1 MYKGKYRKRHSHIR
15 KRTVILSVLLVL
27 LLAVGGVFA
36 KYVYDSGGMN
46 LLSAKEFYFTS
57 NLLKENTAKY
67 VLNSTTTEI
76 SFTLGNNADKLRF
89 SQDDIKYEIT
99 VECKSG
105 ESYPEENI
113 KYGDDQLVLTGS
125 GVDQTTVTLQNL
137 KMGETYIVTAT
148 GRAGYKQ
155 ILKAEFF
162 VSDKEENVYKH
173 LDTSNSAYVLLTVW
187 TENVTGSLKIGVTK
201 EGLIPDNTVPALR
214 NVFNYNDG
222 EYGTMEITDSDN
234 YKAAYSSY
242 TYRFFVSGSSSYSA
256 EDFNVFI
263 ENSGT
268 TYLAK
273 EEIPQ

>member
-1 MYKGKYRKRHSHIR
+1 MYKGKYRKIHSHIR

-36 KYVYDSGGMN
+36 KYVYDNGGIN

-57 NLLKENTAKY
+57 NLLTENTAKY

-105 ESYPEENI
+105 ESYSEENI
-113 KYGDDQLVLTGS
+113 KYADSEQVLSGGS
-125 GVDQTTVTLQNL
+125 VDTTSITLKGL
-137 KMGETYIVTAT
+137 TMGETYTVTAT
-148 GRAGYKQ
+148 GKAGYKQ
-155 ILKAEFF
+155 TLKAEFT

-187 TENVTGSLKIGVTK
+187 TENVIGSLKIGVTK
-201 EGLIPDNTVPALR
+201 EGLIPDNTDPALR

-242 TYRFFVSGSSSYSA
+242 TYRFFVSGSSSYSV

>member
-57 NLLKENTAKY
+57 NLLTENTAKY

-105 ESYPEENI
+105 ERYSEENI
-113 KYGDDQLVLTGS
+113 KYGDDQLVLVGN

-155 ILKAEFF
+155 VLKAEFF

-187 TENVTGSLKIGVTK
+187 TENVTGSLNIDVTK
-201 EGLIPDNTVPALR
+201 NGLIPDNTDPALR

-242 TYRFFVSGSSSYSA
+242 TYRFFVSGSSSYSV
-256 EDFNVFI
+256 EDFNVSI

>member
-57 NLLKENTAKY
+57 NLLTENTAKY

-105 ESYPEENI
+105 ESYSEENI
-113 KYGDDQLVLTGS
+113 KYGDDQLVLVGN

-137 KMGETYIVTAT
+137 KMGETYVVTAT

-155 ILKAEFF
+155 VLKAEFF

-173 LDTSNSAYVLLTVW
+173 LDTSNNAYVLLTVW
-187 TENVTGSLKIGVTK
+187 TENVTGTLNIDVTK
-201 EGLIPDNTVPALR
+201 NGLIPDNTDPALR

-242 TYRFFVSGSSSYSA
+242 TYRFFVSGSSSFSA

>member
-57 NLLKENTAKY
+57 NLLTENTAKY

-105 ESYPEENI
+105 ERYSEENI
-113 KYGDDQLVLTGS
+113 QYKEGVLTGN

-201 EGLIPDNTVPALR
+201 EGLIPDNTDLALR

-242 TYRFFVSGSSSYSA
+242 TYRFFVSGSSSYSV

>member
-1 MYKGKYRKRHSHIR
+1 MTGHS
-15 KRTVILSVLLVL
+15 V
-27 LLAVGGVFA
+27 
-36 KYVYDSGGMN
+36 N
-46 LLSAKEFYFTS
+46 
-57 NLLKENTAKY
+57 
-67 VLNSTTTEI
+67 
-76 SFTLGNNADKLRF
+76 
-89 SQDDIKYEIT
+89 
-99 VECKSG
+99 
-105 ESYPEENI
+105 
-113 KYGDDQLVLTGS
+113 
-125 GVDQTTVTLQNL
+125 QTTVTLQNL

-155 ILKAEFF
+155 VLKAEFF

-187 TENVTGSLKIGVTK
+187 TENVTGSLNINVTNN
-201 EGLIPDNTVPALR
+201 GLIPDNTDPALR

-222 EYGTMEITDSDN
+222 EYGTMEITDSAN
-234 YKAAYSSY
+234 YTAAYSSY
-242 TYRFFVSGSSSYSA
+242 TYRFFVSGSSSYSV